1 MINKIKTKLLQ
12 NLTPE
17 LKNKIKIQ
25 INEFQKIKDSDNST
39 WFNELCFCLLTANSK
54 AETAIKI
61 QIEMSPNG
69 FQKKTRTE
77 IAHIIKKHGHRFHNI
92 KADYIFSARKFTTI
106 REILLKM
113 SSFNAREFLV
123 KNIKGLGYKESSH
136 FLRNVGRNDVA
147 IIDRHVLRFLKNEN
161 LIVKIPKTISKK
173 NYLEFE
179 KILNNFE
186 MPQDELDLIIWGNM
200 TGNVLK

>member
-1 MINKIKTKLLQ
+1 MINKIKIKLLQ

-25 INEFQKIKDSDNST
+25 INEFEKIKNSNNAT

-61 QIEMSPNG
+61 QIEMLPDD
-69 FQKKTRTE
+69 FQKKTQTE
-77 IAHIIKKHGHRFHNI
+77 IAAVIKKHGHRFHNI
-92 KADYIFSARKFTTI
+92 KSVYIFSARKFIAI
-106 REILLKM
+106 RETLQKM
-113 SSFNAREFLV
+113 SSFDAREFLV

-161 LIVKIPKTISKK
+161 LINEIPKTISKK
-173 NYLEFE
+173 MYLEFE
-179 KILNNFE
+179 KILQNFKI
-186 MPQDELDLIIWGNM
+186 PQSELDLIIWSNM
-200 TGNVLK
+200 TGKVLK